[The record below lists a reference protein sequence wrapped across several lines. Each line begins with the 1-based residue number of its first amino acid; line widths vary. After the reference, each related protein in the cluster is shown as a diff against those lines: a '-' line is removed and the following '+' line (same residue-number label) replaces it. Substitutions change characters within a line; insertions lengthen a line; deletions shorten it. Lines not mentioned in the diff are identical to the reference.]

1 MTEEDAFVAAIS
13 IIAVFSLLM
22 LLGWQVFKT
31 WQVSIAN
38 RVNLARD
45 QAYQELADKAVY
57 TQQKLLEQ
65 SERLVA
71 DVTDVKSRILGIE
84 QKLAE
89 VD

>member
-1 MTEEDAFVAAIS
+1 MTEEDAFVAAVS
-13 IIAVFSLLM
+13 IIAVFSLLT
-22 LLGWQVFKT
+22 LLAWQVFKT

-65 SERLVA
+65 SEKLMTDLG
-71 DVTDVKSRILGIE
+71 DVRTRILGIE